1 MKTHLYIIVVV
12 LFYGYPVLSQ
22 PSPFDGTLLFNLTED
37 ENTGKLITPDEI
49 QSKDIRFFTFQD
61 YNKKAILR
69 YDTIQKAFSIKMQ
82 GFESKQFGIIYKS
95 DTVYI
100 DYPSVSH
107 GKSVCIQAPIPLQ
120 GKSYSFFNWNTY
132 DAMYNN
138 CKYNNLTIF
147 YFCSWGALHNYE
159 MQEQTNKKLK
169 KRKHTKMIEL
179 EK

>member
-1 MKTHLYIIVVV
+1 MKTYLYIIILIV
-12 LFYGYPVLSQ
+12 LYGYPALSQ
-22 PSPFDGTLLFNLTED
+22 PSSFDGTLLFNLTED
-37 ENTGKLITPDEI
+37 ENTGILITPNEI

-61 YNKKAILR
+61 YNKKAVLK

-95 DTVYI
+95 DTIYI

-107 GKSVCIQAPIPLQ
+107 GKSVYIQAPIPLKD
-120 GKSYSFFNWNTY
+120 KSYSFFNSQTY

-138 CKYNNLTIF
+138 CKFNNLTIF
-147 YFCSWGALHNYE
+147 YLCSWGAMQAYE
-159 MQEQTNKKLK
+159 MQEKTNKKLR
-169 KRKHTKMIEL
+169 KRGRTKMIEL